1 MKTACAL
8 VLLFL
13 LLSETSFSQTLL
25 EDTQLKISVGERG
38 GEVLVLA
45 ARECSRC
52 YYYLPLTYRISTKR
66 ESKTPEISLVTW
78 KDEKSETAE
87 GGILHFLVEW
97 GLSAKEEKVIL
108 LKLQAERDSSA
119 VLMGPATIDI
129 QTTPFISGD
138 DNLAATLRESLTNV
152 PSGPTT
158 PGGKAAYSFKFSEKQ
173 VATFLYYKKYPTKTK
188 TKLQGNYSYEVE
200 TKSGQLFTRDL
211 SVTLCFSE
219 ILTLT
224 K

>member
-1 MKTACAL
+1 MNITHAL

-13 LLSETSFSQTLL
+13 LLSATGFSQTLL

-38 GEVLVLA
+38 GEVLVLS

-52 YYYLPLTYRISTKR
+52 FYYLPLTYSISAKR
-66 ESKTPEISLVTW
+66 GSKVPEISLVTW
-78 KDEKSETAE
+78 KDDKAQVTE
-87 GGILHFLVEW
+87 GGILHFLLEW
-97 GLSAKEEKVIL
+97 GLSANDEKAIL
-108 LKLQAERDSSA
+108 TQLREQRDSLA

-129 QTTPFISGD
+129 QSTPVISGD
-138 DNLAATLRESLTNV
+138 DNLATTLREALTNI

-158 PGGKAAYSFKFSEKQ
+158 PGSKAAYSFKFSEKQ

-200 TKSGQLFTRDL
+200 TKSGQVITRDL